1 MTEFFLR
8 CKEQTEHLRI
18 CEKKNLT
25 YVFSL
30 QSYLRKKRRVKQLKE
45 ASVSGEAWC
54 EVQKKR
60 KGKDRIQVKKKTTTT
75 ENFFLKVQVTD

>member
-60 KGKDRIQVKKKTTTT
+60 KGKDRIQVKKNNNNRKL
-75 ENFFLKVQVTD
+75 FS